1 MPAVRTW
8 CEWKKNPDEQ
18 VMTKPIVLRVLGCTR
33 QRVSAAMIGSKTARS
48 PFSKNFR
55 IEFITA
61 SGNDDSALFPGPD
74 ALADRLIHPVHELVE
89 IGLRGD
95 Q

>member
-1 MPAVRTW
+1 
-8 CEWKKNPDEQ
+8 
-18 VMTKPIVLRVLGCTR
+18 MTKPIVLRVLGWTR

-55 IEFITA
+55 IAFIGA
-61 SGNDDSALFPGPD
+61 SGNYDSALFPRPN

-89 IGLRGD
+89 IGLGGD